1 MHSPRVIPLY
11 SSLFLSIPL
20 YSANHSFAPELKMQP
35 PQVVYN
41 QKFGRGVRVSKTKV
55 AYQALITVRGGGG
68 GGGGQEVAGTD

>member
-1 MHSPRVIPLY
+1 
-11 SSLFLSIPL
+11 
-20 YSANHSFAPELKMQP
+20 MQP